1 MLVELKDRL
10 TQAIRD
16 MKNATV
22 VDESVVNECLNEI
35 TRALLRGDVPFH
47 LVKELVN
54 NVKKS
59 ANLNNLPSGINKRKI
74 LEESIFSELCNM
86 LNPGKPSFTPRKGE
100 TSVVMFVGLQGTG
113 KTTTCAKYAYYHQK
127 KGWKPALICADTFR
141 DGALDQLKQ
150 DAVKVEIPYYG
161 SSTESD
167 PTEVALEGLKRFK
180 NENRDLI
187 IIDTSGRHKQEV
199 ALLEEMRQLYEAT
212 KPDLVVF
219 LIDSSIGQAAFDQ
232 ARAFKQSVSVGGV
245 IVTKFD
251 GHAKGGGAISAV
263 AATKCPVI
271 FIENG
276 EQLDKFEA
284 FDAKAFVCRLL
295 GKHHP
300 AELVDR
306 FRDSVSLDEQADLCQ
321 MFTDGENFTFKKYQ
335 AVVKHNYKMGPLLLS
350 QVRDL
355 QPNVQENVK
364 PEQMKKY
371 LIMMDSLTSEEL
383 NSSNPKIMK
392 ESRIRR
398 IAQGSGCHV
407 GDVMKML
414 EHYKQLANMCTRR
427 KMDNMTR
434 MISRGRMPSGAG
446 MSGDLMNMFRQLS
459 SSAGMARMLSEAI

>member
-47 LVKELVN
+47 FVKELVN

-74 LEESIFSELCNM
+74 LEELTTFYCSLVDDHETACIFSELCNM
-86 LNPGKPSFTPRKGE
+86 LNPGKPSFTPRKGK

-113 KTTTCAKYAYYHQK
+113 KTSTCAKYAYYHQK

-150 DAVKVEIPYYG
+150 DAVKVNISYYG

-167 PTEVALEGLKRFK
+167 PTEVALEGLKRSHFLK
-180 NENRDLI
+180 
-187 IIDTSGRHKQEV
+187 
-199 ALLEEMRQLYEAT
+199 MRQLYEAT

-232 ARAFKQSVSVGGV
+232 ARAFKQSVSVGAV

-251 GHAKGGGAISAV
+251 SHAKGGGAISAM

-271 FIENG
+271 FIGNG

-284 FDAKAFVCRLL
+284 FNAKAFVCRLL

-306 FRDSVSLDEQADLCQ
+306 FRDSVSLDEQAALCQ

-335 AVVKHNYKMGPLLLS
+335 AVVRHNYKVWMRQMGPLLLS

-371 LIMMDSLTSEEL
+371 LIMMDSLTSEG
-383 NSSNPKIMK
+383 NSNPKIMK

-427 KMDNMTR
+427 KMDNMAR